1 MLSTKHVVLGLVIER
16 AGYGYDLQQRIDR
29 RLGFLGLSNTVIYG
43 VLDRLEREGL
53 IEERGAKE
61 IGRTR
66 RGSPR
71 VTYAA
76 TQQGVEEFQRWM
88 AAPAEPAL
96 LREELHAKL
105 AVSAP
110 EHLEVLVALTQDL
123 ELHYLGELQ
132 SLAGARKG
140 DLEDPGLDW
149 GTLVEVLVDEAQ
161 AARIEAMIDWLQ
173 RTRAILQRRMS
184 EPAPSG
190 RR

>member
-16 AGYGYDLQQRIDR
+16 AGYGYDLQQRIGQ
-29 RLGFLGLSNTVIYG
+29 RLGFLGLSDNVIYG

-61 IGRTR
+61 TGRTR

-71 VTYAA
+71 VTYVATAA
-76 TQQGVEEFQRWM
+76 GVAEFERWM
-88 AAPAEPAL
+88 ASPSRPAL

-110 EHLEVLVALTQDL
+110 EHLGFLVELTEGL
-123 ELHYLGELQ
+123 ELEYLRELQ
-132 SLAGARKG
+132 ALAGARRG
-140 DLEDPGLDW
+140 DVDDPDLDW
-149 GTLVEVLVDEAQ
+149 ASLVEVLVEEAQ
-161 AARIEAMIDWLQ
+161 ATRIEGTIAWLQ
-173 RTRAILQRRMS
+173 RTRAILERRMAA
-184 EPAPSG
+184 PAEHG